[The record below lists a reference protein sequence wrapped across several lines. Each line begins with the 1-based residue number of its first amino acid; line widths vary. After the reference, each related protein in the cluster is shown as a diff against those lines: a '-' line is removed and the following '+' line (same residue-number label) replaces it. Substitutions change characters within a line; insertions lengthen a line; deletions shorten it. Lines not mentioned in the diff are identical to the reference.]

1 MTPFSLSPHLPTA
14 SVCNKHVYEW
24 VSVHKRVTDGVIF
37 SQDPLPLFFFFSKQA
52 QKDELKV
59 AKGQAAEGAKERLRW
74 EEVEKENSRLKK
86 EMASLPVLQ
95 KENQRMKRELESV
108 PALQKELETLRA
120 TVTESKHSPGTNG
133 QREEVGRGCG

>member
-1 MTPFSLSPHLPTA
+1 MDMSGSHWLCNILTEPSSPVLSLS
-14 SVCNKHVYEW
+14 
-24 VSVHKRVTDGVIF
+24 F
-37 SQDPLPLFFFFSKQA
+37 QQA
-52 QKDELKV
+52 QNDELKV
-59 AKGQAAEGAKERLRW
+59 AKGQAAEGVKERQRW

-120 TVTESKHSPGTNG
+120 TVAESKLSPGTNG
-133 QREEVGRGCG
+133 QWADTGRGHG